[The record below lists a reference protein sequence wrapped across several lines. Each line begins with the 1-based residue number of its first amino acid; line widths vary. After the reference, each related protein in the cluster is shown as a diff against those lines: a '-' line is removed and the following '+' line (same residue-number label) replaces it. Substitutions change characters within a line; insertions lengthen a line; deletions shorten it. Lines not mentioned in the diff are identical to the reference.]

1 MTEASSTDQ
10 TTLYG
15 KMAAIMGELTPF
27 SKDSKHQIGYKY
39 TSAVQVYDLLR
50 QLLSKYNIGF
60 FAEVTGYEMTVDRY
74 VIQMAFTF
82 ACGDTGMTIRCPW
95 LGEAV
100 HTYQKKGGGITID
113 DKAISK
119 CVTVSEKYFLM
130 KTFIVTSEDDPDG
143 DASDPR
149 KAARK
154 RSAPK
159 PKQNGNAPGTHAGV
173 KLDENGLAKG
183 YLTKHVK
190 RVDDQGTRHSFMV
203 DPLGKVIVWGN
214 TDCRKTF
221 INTGWI
227 DENEWDDVDVVEELN
242 PPIPALFAPSGD
254 KWWDLHTVL
263 PHPELERS

>member
-1 MTEASSTDQ
+1 MLTEDHMAFFLMPLPPNEVMFLQGNAYAQEWAIASRIEQVDPAWSFAITDIHCRDKRTVATGTLTILDSTRGNVGMNQITYRKDAQ
-10 TTLYG
+10 DNPHAEANDAEKSAATDCFKRCARLFGIGRYFLTLPNWVKDNASYG
-15 KMAAIMGELTPF
+15 KW
-27 SKDSKHQIGYKY
+27 Y
-39 TSAVQVYDLLR
+39 R
-50 QLLSKYNIGF
+50 QQQG
-60 FAEVTGYEMTVDRY
+60 
-74 VIQMAFTF
+74 
-82 ACGDTGMTIRCPW
+82 
-95 LGEAV
+95 
-100 HTYQKKGGGITID
+100 
-113 DKAISK
+113 
-119 CVTVSEKYFLM
+119 
-130 KTFIVTSEDDPDG
+130 DG
-143 DASDPR
+143 DPT
-149 KAARK
+149 
-154 RSAPK
+154 P
-159 PKQNGNAPGTHAGV
+159 QNGNVPGTHAGV